1 MLISIWSQQ
10 RIYGQKTS
18 KQTNKQKKMQYSK
31 FPAGS
36 STDLCTVYGAT
47 RTAHKNRVLFKDTV

>member
-10 RIYGQKTS
+10 RIYRQKNL
-18 KQTNKQKKMQYSK
+18 QTNKQKKMQYSK

-47 RTAHKNRVLFKDTV
+47 RTAHKNRVLVKDTV